1 MNTQKELKNGTD
13 LLLALDIV
21 IAILDEYNLKGN
33 PKRKANLFR
42 KEVEKVVNS
51 AIDEMHERNE
61 EFLQNAL
68 NMKERMIKQIASLH
82 EADQILL
89 SDFVNKF
96 VKNIDIARKKGI
108 IFFDKMI

>member
-1 MNTQKELKNGTD
+1 MNNQKELKNGTD
-13 LLLALDIV
+13 LLLCLDIALS
-21 IAILDEYNLKGN
+21 IMDEYKLKGN
-33 PKRKANLFR
+33 AKRKANLFR
-42 KEVEKVVNS
+42 QEVEKSVNT
-51 AIDEMHERNE
+51 AIDESHERNE

-68 NMKERMIKQIASLH
+68 KMKERMIKQIASLH

-96 VKNIDIARKKGI
+96 IKNIEIARKKGI

>member
-1 MNTQKELKNGTD
+1 MNNQKELKNGTD
-13 LLLALDIV
+13 LLLVLDIA
-21 IAILDEYNLKGN
+21 IATLDEYNLKGN

-42 KEVEKVVNS
+42 QEVEKVVNS

-68 NMKERMIKQIASLH
+68 KMKERMIKQIASLH

-96 VKNIDIARKKGI
+96 VKNIDIARKKGV